1 MNTCAEKEI
10 TINGIVYVPK
20 SHAPAEIFEGMEYK
34 IVRTYSAGVFA
45 GYIEEVSED
54 GKQVTM
60 RQAIRLHT
68 WQGAAS
74 LSQMAMEGTNKP
86 DECNFA
92 MPVYKIIVTEAIE
105 RIDCTR
111 KAQESIQ
118 GVKSWKV

>member
-86 DECNFA
+86 SGCRFA
-92 MPVYKIIVTEAIE
+92 MAVDKVSVSECIE
-105 RIDCTR
+105 LLDCTLQ
-111 KAQESIQ
+111 AQKSIE
-118 GVKSWKV
+118 GAKSWKV